1 MGKSDQKMLIQI
13 SCFICLNLLFFW
25 GVCVDVILSSG
36 FLAFASHIGFLRAL
50 EEANIPVDGV
60 CGTSSGALVGALW
73 VSGLS
78 TQEIEKEIFR
88 GRPISLLSLNP
99 YVWRGLLSLYKV
111 VALLQ
116 DIAVDR
122 LEEGSI
128 PFGVGVCTSDWTPQ
142 IKTSG
147 PLADFVVA
155 SCSIPYLFSSIYID
169 GVRYC
174 DGGAGDRIGAK
185 GWKEIRNPQQSMVHL
200 VERSRGA
207 KKEEG
212 LEGSIVVRSPRSGV
226 SFFSFG
232 EYQARI
238 ERTRLA
244 THDALKK
251 I

>member
-1 MGKSDQKMLIQI
+1 M
-13 SCFICLNLLFFW
+13 
-25 GVCVDVILSSG
+25 
-36 FLAFASHIGFLRAL
+36 
-50 EEANIPVDGV
+50 DGV

-78 TQEIEKEIFR
+78 THEIEKEVFQ

-99 YVWRGLLSLYKV
+99 YIWRGLLSLHKV
-111 VALLQ
+111 VSLLQ
-116 DIAVDR
+116 NIAVER

-128 PFGVGVCTSDWTPQ
+128 PMGIGVCTSDWSPHIM
-142 IKTSG
+142 IKG
-147 PLADFVVA
+147 PLAEFVVA
-155 SCSIPYLFSSIYID
+155 SCSIPYLFSSMNIN

-174 DGGAGDRIGAK
+174 DGGAADRIGAK

-212 LEGSIVVRSPRSGV
+212 LEGSTVVRSPRSGV
-226 SFFSFG
+226 SLFDFG
-232 EYQARI
+232 DHQARI
-238 ERTRLA
+238 ERTRLL
-244 THDALKK
+244 THDALTK